1 MEPFL
6 GDPAFRT
13 FAICSAL
20 LVLKMIG
27 VSFYTAIQR
36 RTSGGYTNPEDTAFA
51 DAGVTASEVENPAVA
66 RALRLHRNDM
76 ENIPLFFAIGL
87 IYVLLGASAFAATI
101 YFWGFTISRLL
112 HSVAYA
118 RGMQPARALLW
129 AFGTLCLIGMSIS
142 VLSQLLF

>member
-13 FAICSAL
+13 FAICSAI
-20 LVLKMIG
+20 LVLKMLG
-27 VSFYTAIQR
+27 VSFYTATQR

-51 DAGVTASEVENPAVA
+51 DEGVIASEVENPAVA

-87 IYVLLGASAFAATI
+87 IYVLLGASAFGAAV
-101 YFWGFTISRLL
+101 YFWSFTISRVL
-112 HSVAYA
+112 HSFAYA

-129 AFGTLCLIGMSIS
+129 AFGTLCLIGMSFS
-142 VLSQLLF
+142 VLAQLLF